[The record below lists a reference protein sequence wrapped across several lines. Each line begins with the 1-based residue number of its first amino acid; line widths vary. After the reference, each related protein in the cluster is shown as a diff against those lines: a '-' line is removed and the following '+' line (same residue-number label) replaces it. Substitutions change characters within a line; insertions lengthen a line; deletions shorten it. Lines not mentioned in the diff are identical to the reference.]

1 MKKTMNQILLKI
13 KNLEDRIKRI
23 ERNSIVNKADKIFE
37 YIDKMNDEELYE
49 ISNFILYLRNL

>member
-23 ERNSIVNKADKIFE
+23 ERNSIENKADKIFE
-37 YIDKMNDEELYE
+37 YVDKMNDNEK
-49 ISNFILYLRNL
+49 II

>member
-23 ERNSIVNKADKIFE
+23 ERNSIENKADKIFE
-37 YIDKMNDEELYE
+37 YIDKLNDNEK
-49 ISNFILYLRNL
+49 II

>member
-23 ERNSIVNKADKIFE
+23 ERNSIENKADKIFE
-37 YIDKMNDEELYE
+37 YIDKMNDNEK
-49 ISNFILYLRNL
+49 IIWNS

>member
-1 MKKTMNQILLKI
+1 MNQVLVKI
-13 KNLEDRIKRI
+13 KNLEDRIEKI
-23 ERNSIVNKADKIFE
+23 ERNSIENKANKIFE

>member
-23 ERNSIVNKADKIFE
+23 ERNSIENKADKIFE
-37 YIDKMNDEELYE
+37 YIDKMNDNEK
-49 ISNFILYLRNL
+49 II